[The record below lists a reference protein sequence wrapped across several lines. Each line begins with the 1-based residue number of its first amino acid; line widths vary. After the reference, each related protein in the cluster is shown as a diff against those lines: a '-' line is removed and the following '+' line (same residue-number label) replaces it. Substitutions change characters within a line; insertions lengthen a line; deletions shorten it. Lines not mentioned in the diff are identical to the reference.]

1 TNGLTASQLAN
12 INWQDPYGTGSGLVL
27 GSIIESDGR
36 IRPSS
41 VPELNTVLAFGLLG
55 AAAVWKKRRDII
67 RIGSK
72 FLSFS
77 V

>member
-55 AAAVWKKRRDII
+55 IGMAWSKRKTI
-67 RIGSK
+67 RRFVFGR
-72 FLSFS
+72 L
-77 V
+77 